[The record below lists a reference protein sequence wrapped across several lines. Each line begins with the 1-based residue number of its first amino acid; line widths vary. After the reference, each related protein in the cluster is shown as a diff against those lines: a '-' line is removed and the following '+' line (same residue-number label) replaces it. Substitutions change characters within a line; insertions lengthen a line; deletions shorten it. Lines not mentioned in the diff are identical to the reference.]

1 MIDVLLINAPVRNAT
16 ADGHA
21 RLNPPLGLAYIGA
34 VLLEHGYT
42 TSALDLNI
50 SGMNLR
56 RIKTIVKREEPK
68 ILGISTDTET
78 HLNGLKIAQT
88 AKMIRPDLV
97 VIMGGPHA
105 SVMFEEVAR
114 NQSVDFVV
122 IGEGEQ
128 TMLELV
134 DNLLHAR
141 DRFEGIRGIAFSRNG
156 REVLVTPER
165 PFVAEPDDLPFP
177 ARGLF
182 PLSLYAKPGTVLMSR
197 GGCPFSCTF
206 CAVNSIWKGR
216 RRFRR
221 PESVTKEILLIL
233 EQLHIQEINFADD
246 TFTLNRQ
253 HVVELCKHLTT
264 IRAPTRWRWTCGT
277 RVDLVDKEIL
287 QKMHDAGCHSIQ
299 FGVEAGSQEI
309 LDSIGK
315 GTTLDQVREAVRSAR
330 DTGMEVLCAFM
341 FPHPQDTEKTIREQ
355 KSFMSELA
363 EMGARESMSF
373 TTPYPGTF
381 LYEHADE
388 LGIDILPDNW
398 DDFSAKRLNI
408 TTKHLSKQDL
418 EALLEEL
425 VDEVG
430 LTHF

>member
-1 MIDVLLINAPVRNAT
+1 
-16 ADGHA
+16 
-21 RLNPPLGLAYIGA
+21 
-34 VLLEHGYT
+34 
-42 TSALDLNI
+42 
-50 SGMNLR
+50 
-56 RIKTIVKREEPK
+56 
-68 ILGISTDTET
+68 
-78 HLNGLKIAQT
+78 
-88 AKMIRPDLV
+88 
-97 VIMGGPHA
+97 
-105 SVMFEEVAR
+105 
-114 NQSVDFVV
+114 
-122 IGEGEQ
+122 
-128 TMLELV
+128 
-134 DNLLHAR
+134 
-141 DRFEGIRGIAFSRNG
+141 
-156 REVLVTPER
+156 
-165 PFVAEPDDLPFP
+165 
-177 ARGLF
+177 
-182 PLSLYAKPGTVLMSR
+182 
-197 GGCPFSCTF
+197 
-206 CAVNSIWKGR
+206 
-216 RRFRR
+216 
-221 PESVTKEILLIL
+221 
-233 EQLHIQEINFADD
+233 
-246 TFTLNRQ
+246 
-253 HVVELCKHLTT
+253 
-264 IRAPTRWRWTCGT
+264 
-277 RVDLVDKEIL
+277 
-287 QKMHDAGCHSIQ
+287 MHDAGCHSIQ